1 MSALPP
7 KADIEPCTEMAIFS
21 SWECAR
27 KGLAGE
33 PTEEAQKA
41 KLLPVMKK

>member
-7 KADIEPCTEMAIFS
+7 ESGHRVLYGDGGFS